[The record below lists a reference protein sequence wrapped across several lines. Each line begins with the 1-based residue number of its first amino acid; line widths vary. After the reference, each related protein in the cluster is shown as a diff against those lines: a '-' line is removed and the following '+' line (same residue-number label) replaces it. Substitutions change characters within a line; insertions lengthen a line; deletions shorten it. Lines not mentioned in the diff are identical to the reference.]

1 MKRRKL
7 FNVLW
12 MGRLPGSPLFGL
24 SISPERIRELLS
36 LDRRREPRP
45 HYWIRKT
52 VADFPA
58 PVGSLRF
65 FHATFDDV
73 ERVSVE
79 IHAFDRDGE
88 LAAVLKSK

>member
-1 MKRRKL
+1 MHPADL
-7 FNVLW
+7 AA
-12 MGRLPGSPLFGL
+12 
-24 SISPERIRELLS
+24 LLA

-52 VADFPA
+52 VVDFPA
-58 PVGSLRF
+58 PIGSLRF

-79 IHAFDRDGE
+79 IHAFDRAGE
-88 LAAVLKSK
+88 LAAILKSE